1 MRRPPHPKIIARQTH
16 QAGLAIAAVA
26 LEFGI
31 AEPDLIDPPCASPH
45 LRFTRQ
51 LAMYLTHIVY
61 ELNPTHIARI
71 FLKDRSTVAH
81 ALKVIEDCRED
92 AVLDMKIIRLENFLR
107 QSPKAVETEAA

>member
-26 LEFGI
+26 LEFGVT
-31 AEPDLIDPPCASPH
+31 EPDFIDPPYASPH

-107 QSPKAVETEAA
+107 QSPKVVESEAA